1 MDERAK
7 ARLAEAR
14 DALRQGRRDRARE
27 ILLELV
33 EEDERIPE
41 AWLLLS
47 GLLDDLEDVEVAL
60 ENVLALEPDHPQARS
75 GLEWVRT
82 QLARARESEAR
93 PEEDLLDQTFL
104 CQHCGA
110 EVFVSLAN
118 CLSCGNAIHSC
129 VNCARRAETECKRQ
143 QGIWGPA
150 AEKGRNRCPWW
161 TPAGTGA

>member
-14 DALRQGRRDRARE
+14 DALRQGRRD
-27 ILLELV
+27 
-33 EEDERIPE
+33 
-41 AWLLLS
+41 
-47 GLLDDLEDVEVAL
+47 
-60 ENVLALEPDHPQARS
+60 
-75 GLEWVRT
+75 
-82 QLARARESEAR
+82 RARESEAR